1 MKQKLLLITTFY
13 NERERL
19 KFTLDNILDQS
30 TSDFVHLIIDDG
42 SNDSSS
48 DKIVEEYIKKS
59 SHSVFFEKHENVGI
73 NMVHMLAFKRTL
85 DFGCTH
91 FMWFDCGDG
100 LEPNAIEVIN
110 KTINRRPDN
119 WLHLEGYYVSN
130 KDGSRRKM
138 SSKSYLPYL
147 RRVDQFLPFC
157 FSVSTYG
164 HFVIP
169 FDIYSKLNPDFQLVD
184 GFYYDAQIIGALSL
198 NGCKQFYINKPLS
211 IIEDDQHFSV
221 TNSSTN
227 SYREN
232 LLKLSSFVV
241 ADLEKRERIAAISLG
256 INLISINRLIKGK
269 NYFFN
274 RKKIVELKKFY
285 RVNGIKVTER
295 YKWFALIV
303 ISIIFCCY

>member
-19 KFTLDNILDQS
+19 KFTLDNILEQS
-30 TSDFVHLIIDDG
+30 ASDFVHLIIDDG
-42 SNDSSS
+42 SKDNSS
-48 DKIVEEYIKKS
+48 DKIVEEYMKKS
-59 SHSVFFEKHENVGI
+59 NHPVFFEKHENVGI

-85 DFGCTH
+85 EFGCTH

-100 LEPNAIEVIN
+100 LESKAIEIIN
-110 KTINRRPDN
+110 KTINKRPED

-130 KDGSRRKM
+130 KDGSRTKM

-147 RRVDQFLPFC
+147 RRGDQFLPFC

-169 FDIYSKLNPDFQLVD
+169 FDIYSKLNPNFQLVD

-198 NGCKQFYINKPLS
+198 NGCKQVYINKPLS

-232 LLKLSSFVV
+232 LLKLSRFVV
-241 ADLEKRERIAAISLG
+241 TDLEKRERIAAISSG

-269 NYFFN
+269 NYFSN

-285 RVNGIKVTER
+285 RANGVKLAER
-295 YKWFALIV
+295 YKWFALMI
-303 ISIIFCCY
+303 ISIIYFC

>member
-1 MKQKLLLITTFY
+1 MKQKLLLITTYY
-13 NERERL
+13 NEKERL
-19 KFTLDNILDQS
+19 KYTLDNILNQS
-30 TSDFVHLIIDDG
+30 ASDFVHLIIDDG
-42 SNDSSS
+42 SKDNSS
-48 DKIVEEYIKKS
+48 DGIVEEYIKKS
-59 SHSVFFEKHENVGI
+59 AHPVFFEKHENVGI
-73 NMVHMLAFKRTL
+73 DMVHMLAFKRTL
-85 DFGCTH
+85 EFGCTH

-100 LEPNAIEVIN
+100 LAPNAIEIIN

-119 WLHLEGYYVSN
+119 WLHLDGYYVSN

-147 RRVDQFLPFC
+147 RRVDQLLPFC

-169 FDIYSKLNPDFQLVD
+169 FDIYSKLNPNFQLVD

-211 IIEDDQHFSV
+211 TIEDDQHFSV
-221 TNSSTN
+221 INSSTN

-232 LLKLSSFVV
+232 LLKLSKFVV
-241 ADLEKRERIAAISLG
+241 ADLEKRERIAAISSG
-256 INLISINRLIKGK
+256 ISLISINRLIKGK
-269 NYFFN
+269 NYFSN

-285 RVNGIKVTER
+285 RANRIKLAER
-295 YKWFALIV
+295 YKWIALMI
-303 ISIIFCCY
+303 ISIIYFC